1 MLSLEKDGVLIE
13 GENNLPNHAT
23 EYYSDLFVPTPDFD
37 VIIEDD
43 ILNGTPH
50 CLRQKMRISADLS
63 LSKRLGLLCSKWK
76 RIKQQAQ
83 IISLLNSIKLVGT
96 S

>member
-23 EYYSDLFVPTPDFD
+23 EYYSDLFGPTPDFD

-43 ILNGTPH
+43 ILNATPH
-50 CLRQKMRISADLS
+50 YLR
-63 LSKRLGLLCSKWK
+63 
-76 RIKQQAQ
+76 
-83 IISLLNSIKLVGT
+83 
-96 S
+96 

>member
-43 ILNGTPH
+43 ILIATPH
-50 CLRQKMRISADLS
+50 YLRQKMRICADLS
-63 LSKRLGLLCSKWK
+63 LSQRLGLLYS
-76 RIKQQAQ
+76 
-83 IISLLNSIKLVGT
+83 
-96 S
+96 